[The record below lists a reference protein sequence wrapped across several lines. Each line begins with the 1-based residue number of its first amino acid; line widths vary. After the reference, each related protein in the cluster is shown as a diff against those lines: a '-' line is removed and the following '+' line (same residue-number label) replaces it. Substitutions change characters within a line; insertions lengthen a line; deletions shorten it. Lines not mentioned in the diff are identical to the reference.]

1 MRDLETLL
9 ACDKK
14 DFKRTQ
20 TLVQELLVLVLVL
33 VLVPADPGKLLLA
46 GDIELALDA
55 PPQTRSH
62 HEQALKGA
70 PQSVLVRR
78 LLVTV

>member
-14 DFKRTQ
+14 DFKRAQ
-20 TLVQELLVLVLVL
+20 TLVQELLVL

>member
-14 DFKRTQ
+14 DFKRAQ
-20 TLVQELLVLVLVL
+20 TLVQELLVLVL